1 MKTDPEKLSGVGKSL
16 KEVGPY
22 LGIGVQLAATIVLMV
37 LIGNW
42 LDKKFEQKFI
52 FTLIF
57 GLLGIFSGMYNLL
70 KTLNYLEKKKKDS
83 ENAEK

>member
-1 MKTDPEKLSGVGKSL
+1 MKTDPEKLSGIGKSL

-42 LDKKFEQKFI
+42 LDKKFNQNFI

-57 GLLGIFSGMYNLL
+57 GLLGIFSGMYNLIR
-70 KTLNYLEKKKKDS
+70 TLNYLEKKRKES
-83 ENAEK
+83 EDAEE

>member
-1 MKTDPEKLSGVGKSL
+1 MKTNPENLSGLGKSL

-42 LDKKFEQKFI
+42 LDKKFEHKFL

-57 GLLGIFSGMYNLL
+57 GVLGIISGMYNLL
-70 KTLNYLEKKKKDS
+70 KSLSYLERKKKES
-83 ENAEK
+83 ENGEK

>member
-1 MKTDPEKLSGVGKSL
+1 MKTDPEKLSGIGKSL

-22 LGIGVQLAATIVLMV
+22 LGIGVQLAATVVLMV

-57 GLLGIFSGMYNLL
+57 GFLGIFSGMYNLI
-70 KTLNYLEKKKKDS
+70 KTLTYLEKKKKDS
-83 ENAEK
+83 GNAE

>member
-1 MKTDPEKLSGVGKSL
+1 MKTDPEKLSGVSKSL

-37 LIGNW
+37 LIGSW
-42 LDKKFEQKFI
+42 LDKKFGQKFL

-57 GLLGIFSGMYNLL
+57 GILGIVSGMYNLL
-70 KTLNYLEKKKKDS
+70 KTITYLEKRKKNS

>member
-1 MKTDPEKLSGVGKSL
+1 MKTDPEKLSGFGKSL

-22 LGIGVQLAATIVLMV
+22 LGIGVQLAATIVLMA

-42 LDKKFEQKFI
+42 LDKKFGQKFI

-57 GLLGIFSGMYNLL
+57 SLLGIFSGMYNLL
-70 KTLNYLEKKKKDS
+70 KTLNYLEKRKKESDD
-83 ENAEK
+83 AEK

>member
-1 MKTDPEKLSGVGKSL
+1 MKTDPEKLSGIGKSF
-16 KEVGPY
+16 KEVAPY

-42 LDKKFEQKFI
+42 LDKKFGQKFI

-70 KTLNYLEKKKKDS
+70 KTLNYLEKKKKNSDD
-83 ENAEK
+83 EE